1 MQKNKIPK
9 YLLETDILIEYL
21 TFNNSDSEPS
31 LLKLMQRGICFTSVL
46 NASELFMAAKT
57 EFEKGKVRDLLNAIN
72 VLGLHARYSLAVSDC
87 KNNFNNIRDV
97 LFYVLAEQNKL
108 TIVSLNPNKYSGLKV
123 NSFYPKMIE

>member
-9 YLLETDILIEYL
+9 YLLETDILIDYL
-21 TFNNSDSEPS
+21 TFNNIGSEPF
-31 LLKLMQRGICFTSVL
+31 LLNLMQKGICFTSVL

-57 EFEKGKVRDLLNAIN
+57 DFEKEKVRDLLNAIN

-87 KNNFNNIRDV
+87 KNNFNNISDV

-108 TIVSLNPNKYSGLKV
+108 TIVSLNPAKYSGLKV
-123 NSFYPKMIE
+123 NSIHPKMIE

>member
-9 YLLETDILIEYL
+9 YLLETDILIDYL
-21 TFNNSDSEPS
+21 TFNNIGSEPF
-31 LLKLMQRGICFTSVL
+31 LLNLMQKGICFTSVL

-57 EFEKGKVRDLLNAIN
+57 DFEKEKVRDLLNAIN

-87 KNNFNNIRDV
+87 KNNFNNISDV

-123 NSFYPKMIE
+123 NSIHPKMIE

>member
-9 YLLETDILIEYL
+9 YLLETDILIDYL
-21 TFNNSDSEPS
+21 TFNNIGNEPF
-31 LLKLMQRGICFTSVL
+31 LLNLMQKGICFTSVL

-57 EFEKGKVRDLLNAIN
+57 DFEKEKVRDLLNAIN

-87 KNNFNNIRDV
+87 KNNFNNISDV

-108 TIVSLNPNKYSGLKV
+108 TIVSLNPDKYSGLKV
-123 NSFYPKMIE
+123 NSIHPKMIE